1 MKSSPK
7 NKQLIELYNLI
18 KPITMSKLHRLILS
32 AIAVLLI
39 SIIPATAQDFKNLSA
54 KQFGEKINIE
64 YAISGESLGQTF
76 NVTPYYSLDAG
87 KTFLP
92 IKSVSG
98 NVGANVP
105 GGKDQIII
113 WDVLKDMKELSGDVI
128 FKLTADTKTTVPTQD
143 EVGKVNF
150 KIESLNHLEGN
161 KAELMLTITNNGPT
175 RDLKMINGLITITD
189 FKKQKYD
196 AQRGTIAE
204 VEGSERYSTPTRTLK
219 NGETVKAVFT
229 FDRIPDDLARAM
241 RLDLGIELI
250 TYDGYGLDL
259 KIGKVQFRD
268 LPVTSTKTLGLKV
281 EVSKKLEAA
290 SSPTSL
296 TVKKLEVADKT
307 PPTIAITSPA
317 NVVLTGKES
326 TRGRPYAQSFM
337 GMDDKRKRS
346 LTTGEEFA
354 TTESS
359 INIKGTAS
367 DANGIYAVV
376 INGIDATI
384 KADGTFDAI
393 IPLAVGKNEIAIRA
407 TDVRQN
413 SIEQKFFVLR
423 NGGQGSG
430 KGETEELDL
439 VFGNSEKRAPRY
451 YALIFGANDYIDE
464 SVPDLDGPISD
475 AAKLVIAL
483 TSRYTFNQQDVIFIK
498 NPTRE
503 QIINELDRLTRT
515 VTKNDNLLIFYAGH
529 GYWDQQTDFGYWLPV
544 DSKSNTTSNWLANSQ
559 IRDYVAAL
567 KTKHTLLITDACF
580 GGSIFRTRKT
590 FEETTA
596 AKNKLYDNPSRQGMT
611 SGALTVVPDKS
622 LFLEFLVKRLNENTK
637 DYLTAEE
644 LFSSFKTDVM
654 NGSPVTPM
662 FGDIK
667 DSGDEGGDFLFVKK

>member
-1 MKSSPK
+1 
-7 NKQLIELYNLI
+7 
-18 KPITMSKLHRLILS
+18 MSKIHRLILS
-32 AIAVLLI
+32 VIAIL
-39 SIIPATAQDFKNLSA
+39 SINFSPLAAQEFKSLAA

-64 YAISGESLGQTF
+64 YAISGENLGQMF
-76 NVTPYYSLDAG
+76 NVTPYYSIDAG

-92 IKSVSG
+92 LKSVRG
-98 NVGANVP
+98 NVGANVA
-105 GGKDQIII
+105 GGRSQIII
-113 WDVLKDMKELSGDVI
+113 WDVLKDMAELSGNVI
-128 FKLTADTKTTVPTQD
+128 FKLEANTKSTVPTQD
-143 EVGKVNF
+143 EIGKVNF
-150 KIESLNHLEGN
+150 KIESLHHIAGN
-161 KAELMLTITNNGPT
+161 KAELLLTITNNGPT

-196 AQRGTIAE
+196 AHRGTIAE

-229 FDRIPDDLARAM
+229 FDRIPEDLARAM

-268 LPVTSTKTLGLKV
+268 LPISTTKTLGLNA

-290 SSPTSL
+290 TSIARFD
-296 TVKKLEVADKT
+296 VKKIEIPDKT
-307 PPTIAITSPA
+307 PPTLAIISPS
-317 NVVLTGKES
+317 NVVLAGKES
-326 TRGRPYAQSFM
+326 TRGRPYAQSSM
-337 GMDDKRKRS
+337 AMNEKRKRA

-354 TTESS
+354 TAEKS
-359 INIKGTAS
+359 ILIKGTAS
-367 DANGIYAVV
+367 DENGIYTVV
-376 INGIDATI
+376 INGIEATLNNDGSFN
-384 KADGTFDAI
+384 AD
-393 IPLAVGKNEIAIRA
+393 IPLAIGKNEIAIRA
-407 TDVRQN
+407 TDIRQN
-413 SIEQKFFVLR
+413 SIEKKFFILR
-423 NGGQGSG
+423 KGAPEA

-439 VFGNSEKRAPRY
+439 VFSNPEKKAPKY
-451 YALIFGANDYIDE
+451 YALIFGANDYIDDQV
-464 SVPDLDGPISD
+464 SDLEQPISD
-475 AAKLVIAL
+475 AAKLTLAL
-483 TSRYTFNQQDVIFIK
+483 TTRYTFNQEDVIFIK

-503 QIINELDRLTRT
+503 QMINELDRLTRI
-515 VTKNDNLLIFYAGH
+515 VTKNDNLLVFYAGH
-529 GYWDQQTDFGYWLPV
+529 GYWDEKTDFGYWLPV

-580 GGSIFRTRKT
+580 GGSIFRIRKT
-590 FEETTA
+590 FEETSS

-611 SGALTVVPDKS
+611 SGSLTVVPDKS

-644 LFSSFKTDVM
+644 LFSSLKTDVM

>member
-1 MKSSPK
+1 
-7 NKQLIELYNLI
+7 
-18 KPITMSKLHRLILS
+18 MSKLQRLILS

-39 SIIPATAQDFKNLSA
+39 NVIPATAQDFKNLSA

-64 YAISGESLGQTF
+64 YAISGESLGQLF

-92 IKSVSG
+92 MKSISG
-98 NVGANVP
+98 NVGPNVA

-113 WDVLKDMKELSGDVI
+113 WDVLKDTKELTGDVI
-128 FKLTADTKTTVPTQD
+128 FKLTADTKTSIPTQD

-150 KIESLNHLEGN
+150 KIESLHHLSGN
-161 KAELMLTITNNGPT
+161 KAELLLTITNNGPT

-219 NGETVKAVFT
+219 NGETVKASFT

-268 LPVTSTKTLGLKV
+268 LPVSTTKTLGLKV
-281 EVSKKLEAA
+281 ETSKKLEAA
-290 SSPTSL
+290 TSQAHFE
-296 TVKKLEVADKT
+296 VKKIEVVDKN
-307 PPTIAITSPA
+307 PPALAVTSPA
-317 NVVLTGKES
+317 NVVLTGKEA
-326 TRGRPYAQSFM
+326 TRGRPYAQSSI
-337 GMDDKRKRS
+337 GMDDKRRLRA

-359 INIKGTAS
+359 VTVKGKAS
-367 DANGIYAVV
+367 DENGIYAVV
-376 INGIDATI
+376 INGIDATLN
-384 KADGTFDAI
+384 ADGTFNATV
-393 IPLAVGKNEIAIRA
+393 PLTVGKNEIAIRA
-407 TDVRQN
+407 TDTRQN
-413 SIEQKFFVLR
+413 SIEKKFFILR
-423 NGGQGSG
+423 KGAEGA

-439 VFGNSEKRAPRY
+439 VFSNTEKKAPKY
-451 YALIFGANDYIDE
+451 YALILGANDYIDDQ
-464 SVPDLDGPISD
+464 VPDLDGPISD
-475 AAKLVIAL
+475 AAKLALAL
-483 TSRYTFNQQDVIFIK
+483 TTRYTFNQEDVTFIK

-503 QIINELDRLTRT
+503 QIINELDRLTRK
-515 VTKNDNLLIFYAGH
+515 VTKNDNLLVFYAGH
-529 GYWDQQTDFGYWLPV
+529 GFWDEQTDFGYWLPV

-559 IRDYVAAL
+559 IRDYIAAL

-590 FEETTA
+590 FEETSA

-644 LFSSFKTDVM
+644 LFSSLKTDVM

>member
-1 MKSSPK
+1 
-7 NKQLIELYNLI
+7 
-18 KPITMSKLHRLILS
+18 MSKLHRLILS
-32 AIAVLLI
+32 VIAVLLI
-39 SIIPATAQDFKNLSA
+39 NVIPAIAQDFKNLTA

-64 YAISGESLGQTF
+64 YAISGESLGQMF

-92 IKSVSG
+92 MKSISG
-98 NVGANVP
+98 NVGARVP
-105 GGKDQIII
+105 GGRDQIII
-113 WDVLKDMKELSGDVI
+113 WDVLKDMKELDGDI
-128 FKLTADTKTTVPTQD
+128 MFKLTADTKTVIPTQD

-150 KIESLNHLEGN
+150 KIESLNHIGN
-161 KAELMLTITNNGPT
+161 NQAELLLTITNNGPS
-175 RDLKMINGLITITD
+175 RDLKMLNGQITITD

-196 AQRGTIAE
+196 AQRGKVAE

-229 FDRIPDDLARAM
+229 FDRIPDDLSRAM

-268 LPVTSTKTLGLKV
+268 LPITGTKTLGLNV

-290 SSPTSL
+290 SSPTHL
-296 TVKKLEVADKT
+296 TVKKLEIADKT
-307 PPTIAITSPA
+307 PPSLVITSPA

-346 LTTGEEFA
+346 LSTGEEFA
-354 TTESS
+354 TSQNS
-359 INIKGTAS
+359 IVIKGKAA
-367 DANGIYAVV
+367 DDNGIYAVV
-376 INGIDATI
+376 INGIDANI
-384 KADGTFDAI
+384 NNDGSFDAN

-413 SIEQKFFVLR
+413 SVEKKFFVLR
-423 NGGQGSG
+423 KGGQGG

-439 VFGNSEKRAPRY
+439 VFSNTEKKAPKY
-451 YALIFGANDYIDE
+451 YALILGANDYIDE
-464 SVPDLDGPISD
+464 SVPDLDAPISD
-475 AAKLVIAL
+475 AAKLAL
-483 TSRYTFNQQDVIFIK
+483 AITTRYTFNQEDVTFIK

-503 QIINELDRLTRT
+503 QIINELDRLTRK
-515 VTKNDNLLIFYAGH
+515 VTKNDNLLVFYAGH
-529 GYWDQQTDFGYWLPV
+529 GFWDQQTDFGYWLPV

-559 IRDYVAAL
+559 IKDYVAAL

-590 FEETTA
+590 FEETSA
-596 AKNKLYDNPSRQGMT
+596 AKNKLYDNPSRQAMT
-611 SGALTVVPDKS
+611 SGALTEVPDKS
-622 LFLEFLVKRLNENTK
+622 LFLEYLVKRLNDNTK
-637 DYLTAEE
+637 DYLGAEE

-667 DSGDEGGDFLFVKK
+667 DSGDEGGDFLFVRK